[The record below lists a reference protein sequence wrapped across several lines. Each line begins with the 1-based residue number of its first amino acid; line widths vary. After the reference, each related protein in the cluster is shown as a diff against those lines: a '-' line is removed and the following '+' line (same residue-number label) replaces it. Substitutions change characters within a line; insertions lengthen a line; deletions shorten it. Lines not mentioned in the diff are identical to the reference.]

1 MGLLDAVE
9 PALDAGAGIL
19 NLLHAL
25 DKGGNGTTLTMRHIA
40 LLQWQSVYTGRKG
53 KEKERNHRKDRGWKE
68 RKREWKLW
76 WKKMCTIKIN

>member
-40 LLQWQSVYTGRKG
+40 LIYFNDNLFILGE
-53 KEKERNHRKDRGWKE
+53 KEK
-68 RKREWKLW
+68 RKREIIEKTEDG
-76 WKKMCTIKIN
+76 KKERESENCDEKR

>member
-68 RKREWKLW
+68 RESENCDEKRWVQ
-76 WKKMCTIKIN
+76 IKIN

>member
-19 NLLHAL
+19 NLLHTL

-40 LLQWQSVYTGRKG
+40 LLQWQSVILGE
-53 KEKERNHRKDRGWKE
+53 KEK
-68 RKREWKLW
+68 RKREIIEKTEDG
-76 WKKMCTIKIN
+76 KKERESENCDEKR

>member
-40 LLQWQSVYTGRKG
+40 LLQWQSVYAGRKG
-53 KEKERNHRKDRGWKE
+53 KEKEKTEDGKKE
-68 RKREWKLW
+68 RESEKCDEKRWVQ
-76 WKKMCTIKIN
+76 IKIN

>member
-25 DKGGNGTTLTMRHIA
+25 DKGGNGTTLTILRHIA
-40 LLQWQSVYTGRKG
+40 LLQWQSVYTERKG

-76 WKKMCTIKIN
+76 WKKMSTNKD

>member
-9 PALDAGAGIL
+9 PALDAGADIL

-76 WKKMCTIKIN
+76 WKKISTNKD

>member
-53 KEKERNHRKDRGWKE
+53 K
-68 RKREWKLW
+68 RKREIIEKTEDG
-76 WKKMCTIKIN
+76 KKERESENCDEKR